1 MRFQPE
7 PEPEKEQSG
16 EQNQKDSKLI
26 EFNNFDQLT
35 EESAQELK
43 GLREKMIFM
52 MKHEQKVRPDTDP
65 LLTYISF
72 LQMQICDLQAQNQKF
87 GQIFENMARAIDSK
101 ADRVTW

>member
-7 PEPEKEQSG
+7 PEPEKEQSM
-16 EQNQKDSKLI
+16 EEDQRDSKLI

-35 EESAQELK
+35 EESMEELN
-43 GLREKMIFM
+43 GLREKMIVM
-52 MKHEQKVRPDTDP
+52 MKHEQQVRPGADP
-65 LLTYISF
+65 LLTYIAF